1 MQFVKRKKN
10 VQEIVVKRPKAVN
23 RKRCERLSICL
34 TPDEKKLIQSQ
45 ANTAG
50 MSMTDFVMASV
61 EAKPI
66 IVITG
71 LPELLLEINRHGNN
85 LNQLTRRVHQHGNVS
100 LAEIISTCR
109 ACQNAYMELA
119 RFVDYWNV
127 RLKKE
132 VEQDAGYKD

>member
-1 MQFVKRKKN
+1 MQFVKRNKN

-34 TPDEKKLIQSQ
+34 TPDEKKMIQSQ
-45 ANTAG
+45 ANKAG
-50 MSMTDFVMASV
+50 MTMTDFVIASA
-61 EAKPI
+61 EAKRI

-85 LNQLTRRVHQHGNVS
+85 LNQLTRRVHQHANIS
-100 LAEIISTCR
+100 SAEIMSTCR
-109 ACQNAYMELA
+109 ACRNAYMELV
-119 RFVDYWNV
+119 RFVDYWNI

-132 VEQDAGYKD
+132 ADQNAGYKD

>member
-1 MQFVKRKKN
+1 MKFVKRNKN

-34 TPDEKKLIQSQ
+34 TPEEKKLIKSRADQ
-45 ANTAG
+45 AG
-50 MSMTDFVMASV
+50 MTMTDFVMASV

-71 LPELLLEINRHGNN
+71 LPELLLEINRNGNN
-85 LNQLTRRVHQHGNVS
+85 LNQLTRRVHQRGNIS
-100 LAEIISTCR
+100 SAEIMSTCR
-109 ACQNAYMELA
+109 ACQNAYIELT
-119 RFVDYWNV
+119 RFVDYWNI

-132 VEQDAGYKD
+132 AKQNAGYKD